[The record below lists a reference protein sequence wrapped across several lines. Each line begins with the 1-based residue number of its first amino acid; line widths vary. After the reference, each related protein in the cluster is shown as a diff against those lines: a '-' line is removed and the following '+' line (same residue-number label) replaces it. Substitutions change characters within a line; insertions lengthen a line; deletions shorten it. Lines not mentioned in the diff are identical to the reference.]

1 MNKQNNDRYTKIDP
15 KIKDILILLGEG
27 AFLASS
33 IVFPGI
39 PIIASKLLKI
49 NEYVKK
55 TGNHKDWQK
64 FNLWRLRQILKRMK
78 DAEYVEIKEEN
89 GLSVVKITKKG
100 QDKILRY
107 NIEKMDLDET
117 KLDGHWRL
125 VIYDIKTPKRK
136 NSEMFR
142 RSISK
147 LKMLKLQ
154 KSVYITPFACEDE
167 IEYLRQIYE
176 IGSEVLILKVKNLEN
191 EQAYKNYFG
200 I

>member
-55 TGNHKDWQK
+55 AGSHKDWQK

-107 NIEKMDLDET
+107 NIEKMHLDET

>member
-107 NIEKMDLDET
+107 NIEKMHLDET